1 MIKMEKELIAIKDIK
16 MADYNPRVMSD
27 DESNLL
33 ENSINQ
39 FGLIDPIIIN
49 NKSNVIIGGHQRFKI
64 LKRKYDLE
72 YKLNKLVI
80 GDIAWIYDSNDIKKL
95 SDVDEK
101 ALNIALNKISGDWD
115 NKSLNELL
123 EELEES
129 NYNLELTGFDDIELN
144 NEGYNLNK
152 FDIDDEEN
160 QINENNKIENENE
173 KELFKLLIE
182 TSNEKEQEK
191 LYNLLVKEGYDCRL
205 LIL

>member
-1 MIKMEKELIAIKDIK
+1 M
-16 MADYNPRVMSD
+16 
-27 DESNLL
+27 
-33 ENSINQ
+33 
-39 FGLIDPIIIN
+39 
-49 NKSNVIIGGHQRFKI
+49 
-64 LKRKYDLE
+64 
-72 YKLNKLVI
+72 
-80 GDIAWIYDSNDIKKL
+80 
-95 SDVDEK
+95 
-101 ALNIALNKISGDWD
+101 
-115 NKSLNELL
+115 
-123 EELEES
+123 
-129 NYNLELTGFDDIELN
+129 TGFDDIELN